1 MEQVIAS
8 LSLGARR
15 TFVMH
20 PHVSKGEQKIAAA
33 EVKRWVLGNGS
44 LVVMQGETQE
54 NWKVRS
60 VLMPLWI
67 YFY

>member
-1 MEQVIAS
+1 
-8 LSLGARR
+8 
-15 TFVMH
+15 MH
-20 PHVSKGEQKIAAA
+20 PHVSRGEQKIPAA

-60 VLMPLWI
+60 VSIPDGFI
-67 YFY
+67 VTYCTPIA